1 MTHLLKYLAV
11 PMAFMAAVVLFAS
24 PSAPGALG
32 SVGGVAYAEGGQC
45 YGGSDTNGSG
55 ENSDYGDDS
64 CEPPSR
70 CEFMASADPMMMA
83 GVGSGFGG
91 LGGACWD
98 PSVDPH
104 HICIVVAAI
113 VASGGAASG
122 NGAFVQLGIWLAAAC
137 GIWGG

>member
-70 CEFMASADPMMMA
+70 CDADAADPMMMA
-83 GVGSGFGG
+83 GVTGGMVAGGFGG
-91 LGGACWD
+91 GNTASGCVEADIDTDVLCLLF
-98 PSVDPH
+98 V
-104 HICIVVAAI
+104 AI
-113 VASGGAASG
+113 VASWTTRGAIPA
-122 NGAFVQLGIWLAAAC
+122 WAAVVC
-137 GIWGG
+137 GVTL

>member
-55 ENSDYGDDS
+55 QHSDYGDDG

-70 CEFMASADPMMMA
+70 CDAPAADPMMMA
-83 GVGSGFGG
+83 GVGAPGVGMGFGG
-91 LGGACWD
+91 GNTASGCGELDID
-98 PSVDPH
+98 PDV
-104 HICIVVAAI
+104 ICLTI
-113 VASGGAASG
+113 VAIIVTWTTRRAVPAWV
-122 NGAFVQLGIWLAAAC
+122 AVMC
-137 GIWGG
+137 GVAL